1 MGFKIAARALRQL
14 GAELITSDHIALNEL
29 IKNSLDAK
37 SKRVAIKVDN
47 PFLLDK
53 SALANKLVM
62 TRPDSHIEQ
71 LALNITNNDKEIL
84 EKYTH
89 YFNEGLV
96 NNKIEK
102 HDFSSLESKVK
113 KDFIMNL
120 LNSLYNDF
128 CILDIEDQGNGMDS
142 NILENAFLVIG
153 TPNKWLIKDADAP
166 LLGEKGVG
174 RLSMMRLGRY
184 ASVIST
190 VSGSTNQYI
199 INFDWE
205 KYNDPNLFLEDINI
219 DVETLK
225 DSVEEDKKG
234 TTIKIRGL
242 YDFWDEKKLKSF
254 INEYLRRLQ
263 NPFNKNIK
271 RFPIDIIF
279 NGKRL
284 EIPALYK
291 WFIDTANIYAEVDF
305 DTTDDV
311 TLVRKLRWRGG
322 SSFEVREW
330 SQSELVEIFGTTQEK
345 LKDLG
350 SFKLCFLWFNRSD
363 IKNDLLDY
371 SISEVKSELNLWC
384 GGYAIYRDNFRI
396 GLTGSLEDDWLKADS
411 GSLRSQGFSFNRY
424 QTVGALDIT
433 KKENPKLVDAAN
445 REKLVNCEELD
456 LLKDILTYIN
466 TKDIKSNIEFY
477 KENEKDK
484 LAAEFTAEET
494 LKNAKKRLDDALKNT
509 ALLEANSINKEDKEI
524 ISEIKGVL
532 KSQSEN
538 IRKYERSLQLAEEQR
553 MEVLEL
559 AGLGMVVDKIV
570 HELARMSRTTISSL
584 DIIEKNKSS
593 EDVSIQ
599 IKIIKEQIKSI
610 DKRIRTV
617 DTLSPSGRHRKETFK
632 VYDVVKSTLL
642 GFEGRFKNH
651 NIVYSITING
661 DTNGDKNFKVTMVM
675 GLLALALENLI
686 SNSIYWLNHITTK
699 QKEINIDIDTT
710 SFAIFFADN
719 GPGIDPRY
727 KGEIF
732 KPYYSTSR
740 NGKGLGLF
748 ISKEIA
754 EYHQASI
761 YLDPTKNENG
771 RLNTFVLELPREKK

>member
-29 IKNSLDAK
+29 IKNALDAK
-37 SKRVAIKVDN
+37 SKRVCIRVNN
-47 PFLLDK
+47 PFLVDK
-53 SALANKLVM
+53 ESLANKLAII
-62 TRPDSHIEQ
+62 RPEEHANQI
-71 LALNITNNDKEIL
+71 ALNITDSNSLIL
-84 EKYTH
+84 EKYDF
-89 YFNEGLV
+89 YFNEELRKNEIAV
-96 NNKIEK
+96 
-102 HDFSSLESKVK
+102 HSFSSLEK
-113 KDFIMNL
+113 KKKKELII
-120 LNSLYNDF
+120 NSLDFLYNYF
-128 CILDIEDQGNGMDS
+128 CSMDIEDQGNGMDS

-153 TPNKWLIKDADAP
+153 TPNKWLIKDTDTP

-184 ASVIST
+184 ASVMST
-190 VSGSTNQYI
+190 VSGCPDQYL

-205 KYNDPNLFLEDINI
+205 KYNDPNLFLEDINVN
-219 DVETLK
+219 VETLK

-234 TTIKIRGL
+234 TTIKIREL
-242 YDFWDEKKLKSF
+242 YDFWDEQKLKSF

-263 NPFNKNIK
+263 NPFNKNKK
-271 RFPIDIIF
+271 RFPIDIIL

-291 WFIDTANIYAEVDF
+291 WFIDAANIYAEVEF
-305 DTTDDV
+305 NTDEEI
-311 TLVRKLRWRGG
+311 TLTRKLKWRGG
-322 SSFEVREW
+322 KSFDTREW
-330 SQSELVEIFGTTQEK
+330 SQSDLIEIFDVPQEK
-345 LKDLG
+345 FKNLG
-350 SFKLCFLWFNRSD
+350 SFKLYFLWFNRSD
-363 IKNDLLDY
+363 IKNDLLDH
-371 SISEVKSELNLWC
+371 SVTEVKAELNLWC

-433 KKENPKLVDAAN
+433 KKGNPKLIDAAN

-456 LLKDILTYIN
+456 LLKEVLTYIN

-494 LKNAKKRLDDALKNT
+494 LKNAKKRLDDALRNT
-509 ALLEANSINKEDKEI
+509 SLLEKKTTNKEDKEI

-593 EDVSIQ
+593 EDVNIQ

-617 DTLSPSGRHRKETFK
+617 DTLSPSGRHRKETFR

-651 NIVYSITING
+651 NIIYSITIDGNS
-661 DTNGDKNFKVTMVM
+661 NGDKNFQVNMVM

-699 QKEINIDIDTT
+699 QKEINIDIDTF
-710 SFAIFFADN
+710 SFAISFTDN
-719 GPGIDPRY
+719 GPGVDPKY
-727 KGEIF
+727 KDEIF

-761 YLDPTKNENG
+761 YIDPTPNENG
-771 RLNTFVLELPREKK
+771 RLNTFILELPKEKK

>member
-1 MGFKIAARALRQL
+1 
-14 GAELITSDHIALNEL
+14 
-29 IKNSLDAK
+29 
-37 SKRVAIKVDN
+37 
-47 PFLLDK
+47 
-53 SALANKLVM
+53 
-62 TRPDSHIEQ
+62 
-71 LALNITNNDKEIL
+71 
-84 EKYTH
+84 
-89 YFNEGLV
+89 
-96 NNKIEK
+96 
-102 HDFSSLESKVK
+102 
-113 KDFIMNL
+113 
-120 LNSLYNDF
+120 
-128 CILDIEDQGNGMDS
+128 
-142 NILENAFLVIG
+142 
-153 TPNKWLIKDADAP
+153 KDADTP

-190 VSGSTNQYI
+190 VSGCTNQYL

-205 KYNDPNLFLEDINI
+205 KYNDPNLFLEDINVN
-219 DVETLK
+219 VETLK

-234 TTIKIRGL
+234 TTIKIREL
-242 YDFWDEKKLKSF
+242 YDFWDEQKLKSF

-263 NPFNKNIK
+263 NPFNKNTK
-271 RFPIDIIF
+271 RFPIDIVL

-291 WFIDTANIYAEVDF
+291 WFIDTANIYAEIEF
-305 DTTDDV
+305 NTDEEI
-311 TLVRKLRWRGG
+311 TLTRKLRWRG
-322 SSFEVREW
+322 SKSFDTREW
-330 SQSELVEIFGTTQEK
+330 SQSDLVEIFDSTREK
-345 LKDLG
+345 FKGLG
-350 SFKLCFLWFNRSD
+350 NFKLYFLWFNRSD
-363 IKNDLLDY
+363 IKNDLLDH
-371 SISEVKSELNLWC
+371 SVTEVKTELNLWC

-433 KKENPKLVDAAN
+433 KKGNPKLIDAAN

-484 LAAEFTAEET
+484 LAAELTAEET

-509 ALLEANSINKEDKEI
+509 SLLEKKTTNKEDKEI

-593 EDVSIQ
+593 EDVNIQ

-651 NIVYSITING
+651 SITYSITIDG
-661 DTNGDKNFKVTMVM
+661 DSNGDKNFQVNMVM

-699 QKEINIDIDTT
+699 QKEIHIDIDTF
-710 SFAIFFADN
+710 SFAIMFTDN
-719 GPGIDPRY
+719 GPGVDPKY
-727 KGEIF
+727 KDEIF

-761 YLDPTKNENG
+761 YLDPTPNKNG
-771 RLNTFVLELPREKK
+771 RLNTFILELPKEKK

>member
-1 MGFKIAARALRQL
+1 MGFRIAARALRQL

-29 IKNSLDAK
+29 IKNALDAM
-37 SKRVAIKVDN
+37 SKRVRINVEN
-47 PFLLDK
+47 PFLVGKD
-53 SALANKLVM
+53 ALANKLVIL
-62 TRPDSHIEQ
+62 RPEEHGSQIE
-71 LALNITNNDKEIL
+71 LNITNRNQDILDKYSSHFKKIL
-84 EKYTH
+84 KR
-89 YFNEGLV
+89 
-96 NNKIEK
+96 NKIEL
-102 HDFSSLESKVK
+102 S
-113 KDFIMNL
+113 DFIT
-120 LNSLYNDF
+120 LNKSIQKDYITKALDLLYNDF
-128 CILDIEDQGNGMDS
+128 CVMDIEDQGNGMDS
-142 NILENAFLVIG
+142 KTLENAFLVIG
-153 TPNKWLIKDADAP
+153 TPNKWLANDTDTP

-184 ASVIST
+184 ASVMST
-190 VSGSTNQYI
+190 VSGSADQYL

-205 KYNDPNLFLEDINI
+205 KYNDPSLYLDDIKIDIEALE
-219 DVETLK
+219 
-225 DSVEEDKKG
+225 DSVEEDEKG
-234 TTIKIRGL
+234 TNIKIRGL
-242 YDFWDEKKLKSF
+242 YDFWDEKKLKLF

-263 NPFNKNIK
+263 NPFSKGKK
-271 RFPIDIIF
+271 RFPIDIVL

-284 EIPALYK
+284 EIPTLYK
-291 WFIDTANIYAEVDF
+291 WFIDAANIYAEIDF
-305 DTTDDV
+305 NTDEKI
-311 TLVRKLRWRGG
+311 TLTRKLKWRGNE
-322 SSFEVREW
+322 SFDPREW
-330 SQSELVEIFGTTQEK
+330 SENELLEIFDSTQEK
-345 LKDLG
+345 FKNLG
-350 SFKLCFLWFNRSD
+350 SFKLCLLWFNRSD
-363 IKNDLLDY
+363 IKNDLLDH
-371 SISEVKSELNLWC
+371 SVTEVKTELNLWC

-433 KKENPKLVDAAN
+433 KKGNPKLIDAAN

-456 LLKDILTYIN
+456 LLKEILTYIN
-466 TKDIKSNIEFY
+466 VKDIKSNIEFY

-484 LAAEFTAEET
+484 LSAEFTAEET

-509 ALLEANSINKEDKEI
+509 SILEKGATKKEDKEI
-524 ISEIKGVL
+524 IAEIKSVL
-532 KSQSEN
+532 KSQTEN
-538 IRKYERSLQLAEEQR
+538 IRKYERSLKLAEEQR

-593 EDVSIQ
+593 EDISIQ

-617 DTLSPSGRHRKETFK
+617 DTLSPSGRHRKENFK
-632 VYDVVKSTLL
+632 VYDVIKSTLL

-651 NIVYSITING
+651 NIIYSITING
-661 DTNGDKNFKVTMVM
+661 SSNGDENFQVNMVM

-686 SNSIYWLNHITTK
+686 SNSIYWLNHVTTK
-699 QKEINIDIDTT
+699 QREIHIDIDTF
-710 SFAIFFADN
+710 SFAISFTDN
-719 GPGIDPRY
+719 GPGVDPRY
-727 KGEIF
+727 KDEIF
-732 KPYYSTSR
+732 KPYYTTSR

-761 YLDPTKNENG
+761 YLDSAQNEKG
-771 RLNTFVLELPREKK
+771 RLNTFILELPKEKK